1 MERIRVALIG
11 NPNVGKSL
19 IFNNLTGGRAH
30 VGNWPGKTVEKKE
43 GICIHEG
50 MKMQI
55 VDLPGT
61 YSLTAHSIDELIA
74 RNFIVEE
81 KPDVV
86 VDIVD
91 ASNLERNLYLTL
103 QLLELEANI
112 VIVLNKWD
120 VAKNLGY
127 EINIKELSKLLGAL
141 IIPTIATENIGIK
154 ELKDAIIE
162 AAKAK
167 EKRKRRPVI
176 NYGKPYDEII
186 SRIASILQRDKELSS
201 RYPIRWLAI
210 KVLESDEEV
219 LKLVKKS
226 SVYNEVRAQL
236 SEVKEVL
243 GGDLE
248 AALAERRYSLIVE
261 VILPKVLRGTR
272 PLTVTDLLDKA
283 FLSKHLGIPI
293 FLALWWALFRF
304 TFDVS
309 APLSDLIR
317 ILFSRLGRLA
327 STHIDNPELASF
339 VSDGVFNGLGGVLT
353 FLPPIFFLFLG
364 LSLLEDSGYLARA
377 AFVMDRIMY
386 KLGLHGRSFIP
397 MLIGFG
403 CNVPAIMATRTI
415 EREEDRILTILVSPL
430 ISCSA
435 RLPIYVLIGSAVLGA
450 YAAAGIYFMYMLGI
464 VLAILMA
471 LLFRRT
477 IPYFKGKPS
486 PLILELP
493 LYAVPKLK
501 ATLIHAWERGR
512 LFLRKAGTIILL
524 GIVAVWFLSNYPWEA
539 VHQEGEVVLE
549 NSYLAIIG
557 RFVEPA
563 LRPLGFN
570 WMAAS
575 ALFFGFIAKEIVV
588 GAFASFFGLGE
599 EVGERL
605 SDALRSAGIFTPIT
619 GLAFMVFSL
628 IYTPCIATLGAIYK
642 ETNSWKWAIFT
653 IIYELAL
660 AYVVALSIVIFGRL
674 LGFT

>member
-1 MERIRVALIG
+1 
-11 NPNVGKSL
+11 
-19 IFNNLTGGRAH
+19 
-30 VGNWPGKTVEKKE
+30 
-43 GICIHEG
+43 
-50 MKMQI
+50 
-55 VDLPGT
+55 
-61 YSLTAHSIDELIA
+61 
-74 RNFIVEE
+74 
-81 KPDVV
+81 
-86 VDIVD
+86 
-91 ASNLERNLYLTL
+91 
-103 QLLELEANI
+103 
-112 VIVLNKWD
+112 
-120 VAKNLGY
+120 
-127 EINIKELSKLLGAL
+127 
-141 IIPTIATENIGIK
+141 
-154 ELKDAIIE
+154 
-162 AAKAK
+162 
-167 EKRKRRPVI
+167 
-176 NYGKPYDEII
+176 
-186 SRIASILQRDKELSS
+186 
-201 RYPIRWLAI
+201 
-210 KVLESDEEV
+210 
-219 LKLVKKS
+219 
-226 SVYNEVRAQL
+226 
-236 SEVKEVL
+236 
-243 GGDLE
+243 
-248 AALAERRYSLIVE
+248 
-261 VILPKVLRGTR
+261 
-272 PLTVTDLLDKA
+272 
-283 FLSKHLGIPI
+283 
-293 FLALWWALFRF
+293 
-304 TFDVS
+304 
-309 APLSDLIR
+309 
-317 ILFSRLGRLA
+317 
-327 STHIDNPELASF
+327 
-339 VSDGVFNGLGGVLT
+339 
-353 FLPPIFFLFLG
+353 
-364 LSLLEDSGYLARA
+364 LLEDSGYLARA

-415 EREEDRILTILVSPL
+415 EREEDRILTILVNPL

-477 IPYFKGKPS
+477 IPFFKGKPS

-588 GAFASFFGLGE
+588 GAFATFFGLGE

-619 GLAFMVFSL
+619 GLAFMAFSL
-628 IYTPCIATLGAIYK
+628 IYTPCIATLGAIYR
-642 ETNSWKWAIFT
+642 ETNSWKWTIFT

-660 AYVVALSIVIFGRL
+660 AYVVALSIVIFGGL